1 MIKFLR
7 KFNLSI
13 ISLVFS
19 VAILGTVTY
28 AWFSFA
34 TSNVLDNLSLNIT
47 TGNYLEISLDGENYY
62 KKLPASLIWDT
73 IGTELILKD
82 VTSLDGKNFSGGPLN
97 AGPVRAN
104 QDYISL
110 RFWFRT
116 TDAGKRDVYLVDNVS
131 NDIVYEDV
139 ADGTYVVSRGINWR
153 ADNTFQNGPD
163 PLTDIVRPGQR
174 GIYYGAEA
182 IRISFVEVKDEANP
196 FERRG
201 EDELSSFIFDPSGN
215 PERGYGKPYGAFA
228 YFRAKRKE
236 NITIPEVVP
245 EVRYELTK
253 FSAADP
259 YVPFSP
265 TSKVIRLIETVDKN
279 DAGKT
284 YYRGILIV
292 NIWLEGWDADCFASI
307 VRDSIKIQL
316 KFKSGKTFSY
326 SDIINNE

>member
-1 MIKFLR
+1 
-7 KFNLSI
+7 
-13 ISLVFS
+13 
-19 VAILGTVTY
+19 
-28 AWFSFA
+28 
-34 TSNVLDNLSLNIT
+34 
-47 TGNYLEISLDGENYY
+47 
-62 KKLPASLIWDT
+62 
-73 IGTELILKD
+73 
-82 VTSLDGKNFSGGPLN
+82 
-97 AGPVRAN
+97 
-104 QDYISL
+104 
-110 RFWFRT
+110 
-116 TDAGKRDVYLVDNVS
+116 
-131 NDIVYEDV
+131 
-139 ADGTYVVSRGINWR
+139 
-153 ADNTFQNGPD
+153 
-163 PLTDIVRPGQR
+163 
-174 GIYYGAEA
+174 
-182 IRISFVEVKDEANP
+182 VEVKDEANP